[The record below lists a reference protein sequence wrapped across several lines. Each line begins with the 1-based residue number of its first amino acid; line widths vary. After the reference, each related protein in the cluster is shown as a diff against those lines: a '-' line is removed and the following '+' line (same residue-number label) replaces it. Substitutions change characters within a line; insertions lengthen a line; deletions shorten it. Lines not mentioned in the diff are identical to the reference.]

1 VRGVALDPLE
11 CDDMTTNDAL
21 LSVENLVVEYP
32 VGRGRKVHAVS
43 DVSFDVQ
50 AGETLGVVGESG
62 VGSRRPARPSSSS
75 AADVGVGALRR
86 DRPREARW

>member
-1 VRGVALDPLE
+1 
-11 CDDMTTNDAL
+11 MTTNDAL

-50 AGETLGVVGESG
+50 AGETLGVVG
-62 VGSRRPARPSSSS
+62 RPARPSSSS
-75 AADVGVGALRR
+75 RGRR
-86 DRPREARW
+86 RGRCSSKGPTS